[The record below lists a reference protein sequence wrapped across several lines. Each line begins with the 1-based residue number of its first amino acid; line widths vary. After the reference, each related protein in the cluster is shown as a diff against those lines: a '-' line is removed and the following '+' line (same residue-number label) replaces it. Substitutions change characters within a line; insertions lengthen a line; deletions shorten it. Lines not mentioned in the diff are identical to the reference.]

1 MDKYKLVGIKKKEN
15 KEGKAYYISY
25 VLLENDFDID
35 ILRILIKEKQVD
47 ILQKAIESNQ
57 NDISRYISIQYN
69 NFNKE
74 YKPVITL
81 GL

>member
-35 ILRILIKEKQVD
+35 ILRILIKEKQVE

-57 NDISRYISIQYN
+57 ADISRYISIQYN